1 MIGVSTGEPDGEL
14 LAHVVVLADGANSLL
29 AKQADM
35 HVEWDPIDQA
45 LVAKELIALP
55 PGTIED
61 RFQLPTGLGAAYE
74 IFGESTW
81 NHLGYGFIYTN
92 KESLSIGTGA
102 LLQDLIESG
111 HNVNDMLDRF
121 KKHPAIAPL
130 IAGGE
135 TIEYSAHLIPEFG
148 YKKLPRL
155 FADGVLVVGDAAGLV
170 NPINR
175 EGANLAMISGKLA
188 GQTVRFARERDDSSI
203 ATLSRYRELLDASI
217 VLKDLHKV
225 RNATHFAHERPHL
238 LVDYPELISSIAKT
252 YLTVDGASKKE
263 KMAEISR
270 LLRGLPA
277 RRTIGDALGGFR
289 SMMR

>member
-1 MIGVSTGEPDGEL
+1 
-14 LAHVVVLADGANSLL
+14 
-29 AKQADM
+29 
-35 HVEWDPIDQA
+35 
-45 LVAKELIALP
+45 
-55 PGTIED
+55 
-61 RFQLPTGLGAAYE
+61 
-74 IFGESTW
+74 
-81 NHLGYGFIYTN
+81 
-92 KESLSIGTGA
+92 
-102 LLQDLIESG
+102 
-111 HNVNDMLDRF
+111 MLDRF

-252 YLTVDGASKKE
+252 YLTVDGKAKKE
-263 KMAEISR
+263 KMAEINR

-289 SMMR
+289 SLMR